1 MIARFLDLLSERRR
15 ARYVGPHDLN
25 TPVGRLMWFMEDKPR
40 IRYTKTLYTIDMA
53 IEIITHPRRAQ
64 VLYKEWRSE
73 LHA

>member
-1 MIARFLDLLSERRR
+1 
-15 ARYVGPHDLN
+15 
-25 TPVGRLMWFMEDKPR
+25 MWFMEDKPR